1 MTARDMPHFNCGCL
15 LFTPA
20 VAWGTTLFLPICAHS
35 TKGLGCVCSL
45 DLWKAPVPQP
55 AAQMTGAMQSWPVGM
70 YKLVPV
76 SVACVGSSLL
86 ACPSETSQDST
97 MGSSMARGR
106 RGENVGDSGCA
117 QRGLPILH
125 ARPRSAE
132 VRRRATAVGRVVPGP
147 RNWQMAPGLSLL
159 IKTPWRSLEA

>member
-1 MTARDMPHFNCGCL
+1 MSGISTKHRWPFHMTARDMPHFNCGCL

-20 VAWGTTLFLPICAHS
+20 VAWGTTLFLPICAHT

-117 QRGLPILH
+117 QRGLPGRIPRPYRNLGMGFFPFLNPSLH
-125 ARPRSAE
+125 
-132 VRRRATAVGRVVPGP
+132 RAWAVVTH
-147 RNWQMAPGLSLL
+147 L
-159 IKTPWRSLEA
+159 